1 MTKAITAGPLVTKN
15 QTTTSLTIADKF
27 GKRHSNVIQT
37 IRNLEA
43 NGCPREFNELNFKL
57 VDYWDAKGEQ
67 RPMYQITRD
76 GFMMLAMGFTGKKAM
91 GIKVQFIRAFNS
103 MEALCR
109 HLTDPLWLTYRD
121 QTKQARDEL
130 AASIKDFVE
139 YAEGQGSKGAGYY
152 YGNITKMIYKALF
165 PGRYSANIAGDFRD
179 TLSRPELEYLASA
192 EHVAAKALDEG
203 IQEGLPYKEIY
214 SQAGD
219 RIQMFAQ
226 GSEPT
231 YQQFNLDAPTLE
243 LPFAPAEDF

>member
-1 MTKAITAGPLVTKN
+1 MNKGKLKTQGS
-15 QTTTSLTIADKF
+15 QTTTSLIVADKF
-27 GKRHSNVIQT
+27 GKRHANVIQT

-57 VDYWDAKGEQ
+57 VNYWDAKGEQ

-91 GIKVQFIRAFNS
+91 GVKVQFIKAFNA

-109 HLTDPLWLTYRD
+109 HLADPLWLTCRD

-130 AASIKDFVE
+130 ASSIKDFVE
-139 YAEGQGSKGAGYY
+139 HAFGQGSKGAGNYY
-152 YGNITKMIYKALF
+152 SNTTRMIYKALF
-165 PGRYSANIAGDFRD
+165 PGQYSANIAGGFRD
-179 TLSRPELEYLASA
+179 TLSTPELEYLASA

-203 IQEGLPYKEIY
+203 IQEGLPHKEIY
-214 SQAGD
+214 SQAKD
-219 RIQMFAQ
+219 RIQMFTK
-226 GSEPT
+226 SSNLT
-231 YQQFNLDAPTLE
+231 YQEFNLGAPTLE